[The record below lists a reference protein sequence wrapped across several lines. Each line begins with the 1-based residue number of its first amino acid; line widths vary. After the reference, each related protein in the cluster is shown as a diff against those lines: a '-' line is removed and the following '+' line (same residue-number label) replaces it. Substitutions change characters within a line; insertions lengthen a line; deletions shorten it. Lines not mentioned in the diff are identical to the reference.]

1 MVIAPPTDRSARRK
15 TRPFAGRSREHFA
28 TGACTCCSPAVQA
41 ILQRVM
47 NAGLASPESGVPLS
61 DVTPHIENHP
71 LAHDTLAASVRQPVL
86 FSNVRLF
93 DGIKLEIQTG
103 LNVLVEGDRIS
114 AILGSAEKVADAR
127 EIDGRGALLMPGLI
141 DAHWHSTLCAIPQ
154 MVAMT
159 ADPGYIHLVS
169 AREAGRTLLRG
180 FTTIRDAGGPSF
192 ALKRAVDE
200 GITVG
205 PRIFPSGAMISQT
218 SGHGDFRLRGEIPRP
233 PGGSLSHAESLGA
246 AMIADGETEVLRR
259 VREQLMLGAT
269 QIKLMAGGGVTSAY
283 DPLDSLQYTDK
294 ELRAG
299 VAAASDWGTYVMVHV
314 YTSGG
319 IQRAVRAGVRS
330 IEHGQLADEETARIM
345 AGEGVWWSLQPFF
358 GDEDANAH
366 DAAGHAKQRLV
377 AEGTARAYELA
388 RKHNIKTAWG
398 TDILFSPANLP
409 NHARQLAKLT
419 RFYAPLELLRMAT
432 GSNGELL
439 KMSGS
444 RNTYGGDVGV
454 ITPGALADM
463 LLVEGDP
470 TKDLDFLTDADN
482 LLVIMKGGVRVK
494 DILPAV

>member
-1 MVIAPPTDRSARRK
+1 
-15 TRPFAGRSREHFA
+15 
-28 TGACTCCSPAVQA
+28 
-41 ILQRVM
+41 M
-47 NAGLASPESGVPLS
+47 NAGIASPESGVPLA
-61 DVTPHIENHP
+61 DVTPHVENHP
-71 LAHDTLAASVRQPVL
+71 VGHDTLTASVRQPVV

-103 LNVLVEGDRIS
+103 RAVLVEGDRIS
-114 AILGSAEKVADAR
+114 AIVDAGEKIADAQV
-127 EIDGRGALLMPGLI
+127 IDGRGALLMPGLI

-159 ADPGYIHLVS
+159 ADPGYIHLVA

-180 FTTIRDAGGPSF
+180 FTTVRDAGGPSF
-192 ALKRAVDE
+192 ALKRAIDE
-200 GITVG
+200 GITPG

-218 SGHGDFRLRGEIPRP
+218 SGHGDFRLRGEIPRS
-233 PGGSLSHAESLGA
+233 PGGPLSHAEVLGA
-246 AMIADGETEVLRR
+246 SMIADGEAEVLRR

-283 DPLDSLQYTDK
+283 DPLDSLQYTDQ

-314 YTSGG
+314 YTPGG
-319 IQRAVRAGVRS
+319 IQRAIRAGVRS
-330 IEHGQLADEETARIM
+330 IEHGQLADEETARLM

-388 RKHNIKTAWG
+388 RQYKIKTAWG

-419 RFYAPLELLRMAT
+419 RFYDPLELLRMAT

-439 KMSGS
+439 KMSGP
-444 RNTYGGDVGV
+444 RNTYGGDIGV
-454 ITPGALADM
+454 LTPGALADM

-470 TKDLDFLTDADN
+470 TKDLDFLTDPDN

-494 DILPAV
+494 DILPAH